1 MKIEIGESLML
12 SWLKH
17 IKKCQTAQLNWKA
30 STHSWELHNEEKIK
44 KIMNATMKY
53 FMEKHNL
60 NIYKNT
66 TSHLQL
72 LQQGEIDVL
81 GLEVKA
87 GSIANIYGVDV
98 AFHESGLN
106 YGSSIGTIERII
118 KKMIHTA
125 FLIHGYFNLS
135 KGTIIFASPKIH
147 KAIYEPLSGSIDL
160 LNKIFKVFELD
171 FTFVLYGNQEFR
183 NEIFEP
189 VVNQS
194 KSVADTSE
202 LFLRSSQMYNLFS
215 DTKLENT
222 STTTIEIKPQKTS
235 SITSTEPVKNDIN
248 HLKIGA
254 LVRNEFDRLIRNNL
268 LSGEMIQHLL
278 DEKYSKLTFDV
289 NYPILRKIN
298 TDQTT
303 FDQRMINGYS
313 RYWSTIYKINGQR
326 YFICNDWYEKNR
338 TKFINWVDRLK

>member
-44 KIMNATMKY
+44 KIMDATKKY
-53 FMEKHNL
+53 FTEKHQL

-72 LQQGEIDVL
+72 MRQGEIDVL
-81 GLEVKA
+81 GLEINA

-118 KKMIHTA
+118 KKMIRTA

-135 KGTIIFASPKIH
+135 KGTIIFASPRIH
-147 KAIYEPLSGSIDL
+147 KAIYDPLKGSFDL

-171 FTFVLYGNQEFR
+171 FTFVLYGNQDFR
-183 NEIFEP
+183 NNIFEP
-189 VVNQS
+189 VVNLS

-202 LFLRSSQMYNLFS
+202 LFLRSSQMFNLFS
-215 DTKLENT
+215 DLKVENKINTADKSQERT
-222 STTTIEIKPQKTS
+222 STVTATKQVETDS
-235 SITSTEPVKNDIN
+235 S

-254 LVRNEFDRLIRNNL
+254 LVRSEFDRLIKNNL
-268 LSGEMIQHLL
+268 ISDEMIQHLL
-278 DEKYSKLTFDV
+278 DERYSKLTFDV
-289 NYPILRKIN
+289 NYPILKKIN
-298 TDQTT
+298 ADQSP
-303 FDQRMINGYS
+303 FELKMLNGYN
-313 RYWSTIYKINGQR
+313 RYWSSPYKIKGER
-326 YFICNDWYEKNR
+326 YLICSQWYDRNR
-338 TKFINWVDRLK
+338 TKFVNWVELLN

>member
-1 MKIEIGESLML
+1 MKIEIGESLLL

-17 IKKCQTAQLNWKA
+17 IKKCQTVQLNWKA
-30 STHSWELHNEEKIK
+30 STRWGLHNEEKIK
-44 KIMNATMKY
+44 KIMDATKKY
-53 FMEKHNL
+53 FTEKHNL

-66 TSHLQL
+66 ASHMQL

-81 GLEVKA
+81 GLEVNT
-87 GSIANIYGVDV
+87 GSIANVYGVDV

-106 YGSSIGTIERII
+106 YGSSIVTIERII
-118 KKMIHTA
+118 KKMIRTA

-147 KAIYEPLSGSIDL
+147 KAIYEPLQGSIDL
-160 LNKIFKVFELD
+160 LNKIFQVFELD
-171 FTFVLYGNQEFR
+171 FTFILYGNQDFR
-183 NEIFEP
+183 KNIFEP
-189 VVNQS
+189 VVNLS
-194 KSVADTSE
+194 NSVADTSE

-215 DTKLENT
+215 DSKVENKLNT
-222 STTTIEIKPQKTS
+222 GNKSQQKTS
-235 SITSTEPVKNDIN
+235 PITVTKQLEKDTSQQ
-248 HLKIGA
+248 KIGG
-254 LVRNEFDRLIRNNL
+254 LVRSEFDRLIRNNL

-298 TDQTT
+298 ADQST

-313 RYWSTIYKINGQR
+313 RYWSTIYKINGKR
-326 YFICNDWYEKNR
+326 YFICNDWYEKSR

>member
-30 STHSWELHNEEKIK
+30 STYSWELHNEDKIK
-44 KIMNATMKY
+44 KIMIATKKY
-53 FMEKHNL
+53 FIEKHSL

-81 GLEVKA
+81 GLEINT

-106 YGSSIGTIERII
+106 YGSSNRTIERII
-118 KKMIHTA
+118 KKMIRTA

-147 KAIYEPLSGSIDL
+147 KAIYEPLKGSIDL
-160 LNKIFKVFELD
+160 LNKIFKVFDLD
-171 FTFVLYGNQEFR
+171 FTFILYGNQDFR
-183 NEIFEP
+183 NDIFEP
-189 VVNQS
+189 VVNLS

-215 DTKLENT
+215 DSIGINKLNT
-222 STTTIEIKPQKTS
+222 DEKSQQKTS
-235 SITSTEPVKNDIN
+235 PIIATKQNEKVVSQ
-248 HLKIGA
+248 LKIGE
-254 LVRNEFDRLIRNNL
+254 LVRIEFDRLIRNNL
-268 LSGEMIQHLL
+268 LSDELINHLL
-278 DEKYSKLTFDV
+278 DERYSKLTFDV
-289 NYPILRKIN
+289 NYPILKKIN
-298 TDQTT
+298 ADQSP
-303 FDQRMINGYS
+303 FEQRMVNGYS
-313 RYWSTIYKINGQR
+313 RYWSRIYKIKGER
-326 YFICNDWYEKNR
+326 YLICNDWYDRNR
-338 TKFINWVDRLK
+338 TKFINWADRLN